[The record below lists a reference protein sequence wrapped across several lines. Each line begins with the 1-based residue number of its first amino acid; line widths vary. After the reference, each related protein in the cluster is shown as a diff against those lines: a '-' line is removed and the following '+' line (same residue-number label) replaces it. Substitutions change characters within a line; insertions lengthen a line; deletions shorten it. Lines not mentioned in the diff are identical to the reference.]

1 MTIKFHTHAIIVD
14 KEGNEVQRV
23 RLPNVRT
30 FMFDY
35 LRRYVTDLNYQM
47 STNEVSTNLFEKI
60 WSYDCE
66 VQRVRLPN
74 VRTFMFDYLR
84 RYVTDLNY
92 QMSTNEVSTN
102 LFEKIWSYD
111 CELLRLNLYQLKHD
125 YEYFKSHI
133 MEREVFELPEL
144 GYDYDGIRTAREEIV
159 EVIDEIIQ
167 TMKDHV

>member
-35 LRRYVTDLNYQM
+35 LRRYA
-47 STNEVSTNLFEKI
+47 
-60 WSYDCE
+60 
-66 VQRVRLPN
+66 
-74 VRTFMFDYLR
+74 
-84 RYVTDLNY
+84 TDLNY

-167 TMKDHV
+167 TMKDHVSDDLQNFFIVIY

>member
-1 MTIKFHTHAIIVD
+1 MTIKFHTHAIIID
-14 KEGNEVQRV
+14 EEGNEVQRV

-35 LRRYVTDLNYQM
+35 LRRYDADLKYQ
-47 STNEVSTNLFEKI
+47 L
-60 WSYDCE
+60 
-66 VQRVRLPN
+66 
-74 VRTFMFDYLR
+74 
-84 RYVTDLNY
+84 
-92 QMSTNEVSTN
+92 STNEVSTN

-125 YEYFKSHI
+125 YKYFKSHI

-144 GYDYDGIRTAREEIV
+144 GYDCDEIRTVREEIV

-167 TMKDHV
+167 TMKDYVSDDLQNFFIVIY

>member
-14 KEGNEVQRV
+14 KEGN
-23 RLPNVRT
+23 
-30 FMFDY
+30 
-35 LRRYVTDLNYQM
+35 
-47 STNEVSTNLFEKI
+47 
-60 WSYDCE
+60 E

-167 TMKDHV
+167 TMKDHVSDDLQNFFIVIY

>member
-66 VQRVRLPN
+66 
-74 VRTFMFDYLR
+74 
-84 RYVTDLNY
+84 
-92 QMSTNEVSTN
+92 
-102 LFEKIWSYD
+102 
-111 CELLRLNLYQLKHD
+111 LLRLNLHQLKHD
-125 YEYFKSHI
+125 YKYFKSHI

-144 GYDYDGIRTAREEIV
+144 GYDYDGIRTVREEIV

-167 TMKDHV
+167 TMKDHVSDDLQNFFIVIY

>member
-23 RLPNVRT
+23 KLPNVRT

-35 LRRYVTDLNYQM
+35 LRRYA
-47 STNEVSTNLFEKI
+47 
-60 WSYDCE
+60 
-66 VQRVRLPN
+66 
-74 VRTFMFDYLR
+74 
-84 RYVTDLNY
+84 TDLNY

-125 YEYFKSHI
+125 YKYFKSHI

-144 GYDYDGIRTAREEIV
+144 GYDYDGIRTVREEIV

-167 TMKDHV
+167 TMKDHVSDDLQNFFIVIY

>member
-66 VQRVRLPN
+66 
-74 VRTFMFDYLR
+74 
-84 RYVTDLNY
+84 
-92 QMSTNEVSTN
+92 
-102 LFEKIWSYD
+102 
-111 CELLRLNLYQLKHD
+111 LLRLNLYQLKHD
-125 YEYFKSHI
+125 YKYFKSHI

-144 GYDYDGIRTAREEIV
+144 GYDYDGIRTVREEIV

-167 TMKDHV
+167 TMKDHVSDDLQNFFIVIY